1 MEIDAIAQNLN
12 TDVLGQSGQLVTPEA
27 DDGLV
32 VTNRFVLTG
41 GMVFDLAKWIIGAIL
56 LLAIVNTFLFSLG
69 ITDGESM
76 EPNFHNG
83 ETFLWQRAVFSPQFV
98 RDNVVVI
105 NYPGDPE
112 HKKYVKRIIGMPGD
126 KVTVS
131 NGQVLINDTV
141 INEEFLPIG
150 TVTDNDGSWQLG
162 ANKYFVMGDNRPNS
176 NDSRYFGPVD
186 KRFILGHALAIVIPR
201 FRLVK
206 DI

>member
-1 MEIDAIAQNLN
+1 MMIDAMAPNLN
-12 TDVLGQSGQLVTPEA
+12 TDALGQSSTFIVPE
-27 DDGLV
+27 
-32 VTNRFVLTG
+32 TEEMTISNRFVLSG
-41 GMVFDLAKWIIGAIL
+41 GMIFDLAKWIIGAIV
-56 LLAIVNTFLFSLG
+56 LLAIFNTFFFSLG

-83 ETFLWQRAVFSPQFV
+83 ETFLWQRAAFGPAFV
-98 RDNVVVI
+98 RDDIVVI

-112 HKKYVKRIIGMPGD
+112 HKKYVKRIVGMPGD

-131 NGQVLINDTV
+131 NGQVSINDV
-141 INEEFLPIG
+141 LIDEKFLPLG
-150 TVTDNDGSWQLG
+150 TVTDNDGSWQLSKG
-162 ANKYFVMGDNRPNS
+162 QYFVMGDNRPNS

-186 KRFILGHALAIVIPR
+186 KRFILGHAIAIIIPR